1 MRALTDRAQLRSEL
15 EAAGKRV
22 SAAINGLS
30 EEQASAVAIGDW
42 SVKDH
47 LNHMCHWHEF
57 RAMEIMRIS
66 RGGAT
71 AFPPFNDDQLEAVNR
86 TFVELRRAL
95 PLPQAAED
103 LQFARTMVVEAVAN
117 CPEEAL
123 EEGRYGECGIQAGI
137 AHDNEHADTIEAWR
151 KREGI

>member
-1 MRALTDRAQLRSEL
+1 MTDRAQLTSEL

-22 SAAINGLS
+22 SAAISGLS

-47 LNHMCHWHEF
+47 LSHMCHWHEF

-66 RGGAT
+66 RGGQA
-71 AFPPFNDDQLEAVNR
+71 AFPPFSDQQLEVVNR
-86 TFVELRRAL
+86 TFVELRRGL
-95 PLPQAAED
+95 PLAQAVED
-103 LQFARTMVVEAVAN
+103 LQFARAMVIEAVAN

-123 EEGRYGECGIQAGI
+123 EESRYGECGIEAGI
-137 AHDNEHADTIEAWR
+137 AHDNEHAETIEAWR
-151 KREGI
+151 KGEGI

>member
-1 MRALTDRAQLRSEL
+1 MTDRAQLRGEL

-22 SAAINGLS
+22 SAAIDGLS
-30 EEQASAVAIGDW
+30 EEQASAVAIGEW

-57 RAMEIMRIS
+57 RATEIMRVS
-66 RGGAT
+66 RGGQT
-71 AFPPFNDDQLEAVNR
+71 AFPPFDDEQLAAVNR
-86 TFVELRRAL
+86 TFTDLRRGL
-95 PLPQAAED
+95 PLSQAAED
-103 LQFARTMVVEAVAN
+103 LEFARATVIDAVAN

-123 EEGRYGECGIQAGI
+123 EESRYGECGIQAGI
-137 AHDNEHADTIEAWR
+137 NHDDEHAGTIEAWR

>member
-1 MRALTDRAQLRSEL
+1 RSEL

-22 SAAINGLS
+22 SAAVSGLTD
-30 EEQASAVAIGDW
+30 EQASGKAIGDW

-57 RAMEIMRIS
+57 RATEIMRIS
-66 RGGAT
+66 RGGET
-71 AFPPFNDDQLEAVNR
+71 AFPPFDDEQLSVVNR
-86 TFVELRRAL
+86 TFTDLRRGL
-95 PLPQAAED
+95 PLSQVVGD
-103 LQFARTMVVEAVAN
+103 LEFTRAMVIEAISA

-123 EEGRYGECGIQAGI
+123 DENRYGECGIQAGI
-137 AHDNEHADTIEAWR
+137 EHDNEHAETIEAWR